1 MYSGILRS
9 RTDACFA
16 TLLPIFEDVMESA
29 TFCHD
34 RLEILSID
42 LTRQLETTI
51 VSRSHICICMEQN
64 NSRNI
69 TVLDCNYT
77 QFSVRKAH

>member
-34 RLEILSID
+34 RLEILSIVEKTGSQHMVKGKGTNCVYKNVRIS
-42 LTRQLETTI
+42 LLQNLSSI
-51 VSRSHICICMEQN
+51 VASR
-64 NSRNI
+64 
-69 TVLDCNYT
+69 
-77 QFSVRKAH
+77 